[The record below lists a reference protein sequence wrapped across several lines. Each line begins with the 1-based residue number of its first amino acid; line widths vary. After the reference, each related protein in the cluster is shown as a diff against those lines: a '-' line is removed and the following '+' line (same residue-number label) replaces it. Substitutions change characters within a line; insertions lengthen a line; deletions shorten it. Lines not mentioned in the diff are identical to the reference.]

1 MASSAA
7 TTAGTIT
14 LDTTPLQITPRRP
27 TAAIVAPTMP
37 PISAC
42 EELDGMPSNQVNRFQ
57 TIPPTRPANTN
68 SSVTRFAS
76 IRPLAIV
83 AATAVDKKRTDQVQH
98 GRKCYRYPRCQGAAG
113 NRGRHGVS
121 GVVEPVGEVERQCRH
136 DDNEQKEQLKVHR
149 A

>member
-83 AATAVDKKRTDQVQH
+83 AATAVDKNAPIRFSTAGSATATRGARAPLAIEVAMAFPVSWNPLVKSNANAVTTTMSKR
-98 GRKCYRYPRCQGAAG
+98 
-113 NRGRHGVS
+113 N
-121 GVVEPVGEVERQCRH
+121 
-136 DDNEQKEQLKVHR
+136 N
-149 A
+149 